1 MLYAYDTNAAA
12 QTATELVAA
21 PGAGKQIVVVGVT
34 VSSIVDDTWTFHDE
48 DDTGLLG
55 PLQLLAKT
63 TVPVAHG
70 DADVFVVAANKALEY
85 TTTGAGVNAVA
96 ISYQIR
102 DA

>member
-21 PGAGKQIVVVGVT
+21 PGAGKQIVVVGLT

-48 DDTGLLG
+48 DDVGHLK
-55 PLQLLAKT
+55 LQLLAKT